1 MRSAWLADARFR
13 RRLHALGW
21 ACFIGA
27 VAGAGALGTSGV
39 GRLDALI
46 TDAFLH
52 WSPRALPDDV
62 VIVAVDDASLA
73 ALGRWPWPRDV
84 HARLLDRL
92 TAAGSRAVGLDLI
105 LSEPDPAHDAALAA
119 ALRRHGH
126 VVLPLHFTPGQML
139 GQTPGGMVSLPVPAL
154 AGAAAGLGQLHVDRD
169 ADGLVRALFLREGFG
184 SVSWDHFAV
193 ALLRQAR
200 PGIDLPEPAPDPADG
215 TGAAGTAGTAG
226 RAGRAEAGRWNRSA
240 RFLIPFAGPPG
251 SVRRVSYVDVLR
263 GRVDAATFKEATVL
277 VGATAPGLTDAY
289 PTPVSRTEALMPGVE
304 ITAQALVALREGRT
318 LRPPTWWQ
326 GALLAVTPL
335 LLALAVLRRTRP
347 RVGLGVA
354 LGLMPAIVV
363 LAWALHH
370 LAGVVWAPSAAL
382 AGLALVIPLWSWQ
395 RLETALAYLEREF
408 HRVRERLP
416 PRDGLAVSAS
426 GGDPLDRR
434 MAALTAAASRLRQL
448 EGQRRQAM
456 DFLSH
461 DLRAPL
467 SATLALIELAD
478 AGADASGPTLAA
490 IEVQTR
496 RALAL
501 AEGFVELARAEA
513 PEALR
518 TAPLDLRDVI
528 VEAVD
533 GAWSEA
539 RQRGVAIETR
549 APVEEAVCDGDVAL
563 LVRAVGN
570 LVDNAL
576 KYGRAGGVV
585 RCELSRTATG
595 WRIDVASQGEPLA
608 PTEAAPLFD
617 RFARAAGGAAR
628 ATAGAGL
635 GLAIVRSVARRHGG
649 DAGWRP
655 ADDGNLFFI
664 ELPRAAG

>member
-1 MRSAWLADARFR
+1 MRTAWLADARFR

-39 GRLDALI
+39 GRLDALV

-52 WSPRALPDDV
+52 WSPRAIPDDV

-126 VVLPLHFTPGQML
+126 VVLPLHFTPGE
-139 GQTPGGMVSLPVPAL
+139 TPGGMVSLPAPAL

-200 PGIDLPEPAPDPADG
+200 PGIDLPEPASEPADDM
-215 TGAAGTAGTAG
+215 GTAG
-226 RAGRAEAGRWNRSA
+226 RAGSAEAGRWNRSA

-263 GRVDAATFKEATVL
+263 GRVDAATFKGATVL

-304 ITAQALVALREGRT
+304 ISAQALVALREGRT

-448 EGQRRQAM
+448 EGQRREAM

-478 AGADASGPTLAA
+478 AGADANRATLAA

-518 TAPLDLRDVI
+518 TALLDLRDVI

-549 APVEEAVCDGDVAL
+549 APDEEAVCDGDVAL

-576 KYGRAGGVV
+576 KYGRASGVV
-585 RCELSRTATG
+585 RCELSRIETG
-595 WRIDVASQGEPLA
+595 WRIDVASQGEPLTPA
-608 PTEAAPLFD
+608 EAAPLFD
-617 RFARAAGGAAR
+617 RFARASGGAR

-655 ADDGNLFFI
+655 GDDGNLFFI